1 MSDDLDR
8 LAADLGNAGR
18 EAARRANTAVA
29 KAAADATAIAKMTAP
44 VDTGH
49 HRSGIGWEMKAA
61 GAAEFGATSNYA
73 EHLEYGTYKMAAR
86 PHIHPAADAVTPSLE
101 AAIAQIAGEV
111 LT

>member
-1 MSDDLDR
+1 MDDLDR
-8 LAADLGNAGR
+8 LSADLGNAGR

-29 KAAADATAIAKMTAP
+29 KAAADGSAIAQSKAP

-61 GAAEFGATSNYA
+61 GHAEFGATSNYA
-73 EHLEYGTYKMAAR
+73 PPLEYGTYKMAPR
-86 PHIHPAADAVTPSLE
+86 PHILPAADAVIPSLE